1 MVLSLLSPLLGI
13 CLRKMLEFNEVKITR
28 ILNPTSIGLGD
39 FVINPFMGCEFG
51 CLYCYVRANRVV
63 SRKNKPWGEY
73 VDIRINSP
81 ELLEK
86 EIIKNKPKQVLLG
99 STTECFQPIERKYK
113 VTEKILG
120 ILNKHGVNFVI
131 LTRSPAIL
139 DYLSLLKAGFCRKI
153 YFTLNN
159 FGPEFKAGLEP
170 KSPDFKLRE
179 QAIKTLI
186 SEGISVIPYFS
197 PVLPFV
203 SDFSGIFMKLEGAQ
217 TIEFE
222 CLNFNLPNIRDIIN
236 KIVSVMPSLQQDY
249 ECMLRDREFYTK
261 VFKRIEEDIKNA
273 ALAAKKR
280 YNIYIHN
287 FGGYFKNAYEK

>member
-1 MVLSLLSPLLGI
+1 MVLSLLSLLLGI

-73 VDIRINSP
+73 VDIRINAP

-113 VTEKILG
+113 ITEKILG

-139 DYLSLLKAGFCRKI
+139 DYLELLKAGFCRKI

-170 KSPDFKLRE
+170 KSPDFKSRE

-186 SEGISVIPYFS
+186 SEGVSVVPYFS

-222 CLNFNLPNIRDIIN
+222 CLNFNLPNIRDIIS
-236 KIVSVMPSLQQDY
+236 KIVSVAPSLQQDY
-249 ECMLRDREFYTK
+249 ERMLRDREFYTK
-261 VFKRIEEDIKNA
+261 VFKEIEEDIKNA
-273 ALAAKKR
+273 ALSAKKR

-287 FGGYFKNAYEK
+287 FGGYFKNVYEK

>member
-1 MVLSLLSPLLGI
+1 MP
-13 CLRKMLEFNEVKITR
+13 EFNEVKISR

-51 CLYCYVRANRVV
+51 CLYCYVRGNRVV

-73 VDIRINSP
+73 VDIRVNAP
-81 ELLEK
+81 ELLEN

-113 VTEKILG
+113 ITEKILD
-120 ILNKHGVNFVI
+120 ILNKHKVNFVI
-131 LTRSPAIL
+131 LTRSPFIL
-139 DYLSLLKAGFCRKI
+139 DYLPLLKAGFCRKV

-159 FGPEFKAGLEP
+159 FGQKFKAVLEP

-179 QAIKTLI
+179 QAINTLI
-186 SEGISVIPYFS
+186 GEGISVVPYFS

-203 SDFSGIFMKLEGAQ
+203 SSLKDIFNKFEGAES
-217 TIEFE
+217 IELE
-222 CLNFNLPNIRDIIN
+222 CLNFNLPNIKEIIN
-236 KIVSVMPSLQQDY
+236 KINLVEPSLQQPY
-249 ECMLRDREFYTK
+249 ERMLSDAEFYIN
-261 VFKRIEEDIKNA
+261 VFKNIEEEIKNA
-273 ALAAKKR
+273 ALTAKKR

-287 FGGYFKNAYEK
+287 FGGYFKNKYEK